1 MKLYLISLSALA
13 FLLLAGAVL
22 TFSGSRKNS
31 AQASSSSAPVI
42 VELFTSEGCSS
53 CPPADALLLKLDKQ
67 GTVGGVPIIVL
78 EEHVDYWDHQG
89 WKDPFSSAQW
99 TSRQADYASLLRRD
113 SVYTPQ
119 MIVDG
124 WDEFVGSREEQARAA
139 IVDASRKPKATVDLQ
154 THDESPWRIGV
165 TIVVHAVPPALQSEK
180 ADVWLAVT
188 ERGLHINVLRGE
200 NAGEDLYHSD
210 VLRILRRVG
219 ASHGNK
225 EPSFSG
231 EEKVDLGPE
240 WKRENLRFVAFV
252 QDPKTM
258 HILGAAA
265 MGTP

>member
-1 MKLYLISLSALA
+1 M
-13 FLLLAGAVL
+13 
-22 TFSGSRKNS
+22 NS
-31 AQASSSSAPVI
+31 VQTSSPIPPVI

-139 IVDASRKPKATVDLQ
+139 IVDASRKPKVVLDLQ
-154 THDESPWRIGV
+154 AHDETPSQIEVR
-165 TIVVHAVPPALQSEK
+165 IVVHAPPPALQSEK
-180 ADVWLAVT
+180 GDVWLAVT
-188 ERGLHINVLRGE
+188 ERGLHNNVLRGE
-200 NAGEDLYHSD
+200 NAGEDLYHSE
-210 VLRILRRVG
+210 VLRTLHRVG

-225 EPSFSG
+225 EPWFSG
-231 EEKVDLGPE
+231 EQKVELGPE
-240 WKRENLRFVAFV
+240 WKRKNLRFVAFV
-252 QDPKTM
+252 QDPKTL
-258 HILGAAA
+258 HILGAASISA
-265 MGTP
+265 P